1 MPALPPDRP
10 GASPPASGGP
20 AAGLPGGTG
29 PAGPG
34 GGRGCPCPPARPRV
48 PARPRAPA
56 GPRPLP
62 DPAAVRLCLIPD
74 SAPPY
79 DDETAAAGR
88 PGPAAASA
96 SAGQRPPDVR
106 DSPGPQG
113 SPGTQDFPVVQ
124 DSPAGRD
131 SPVAQDSPVA
141 RNSRV
146 TQDSRDGTGS
156 PRPPDGAGSPYPPQT
171 SAHPGPPVPRA
182 PADSPVLPP
191 GWPSRFAQVLA
202 ETLAGSRPPRQLAP
216 WTTERARDRIR
227 RLGPQLS
234 AGQQPRVRRV
244 VTSRPTADAVEM
256 TVVVGFG
263 MRVHALAVRLE
274 RAGCAPATAGQ
285 AARAG
290 RWLCVAVEAA

>member
-1 MPALPPDRP
+1 MPALPPNRP
-10 GASPPASGGP
+10 GAFAPASGGP
-20 AAGLPGGTG
+20 AAGLPGGTSPAGRPGETG

-34 GGRGCPCPPARPRV
+34 VPGWCPRPPV
-48 PARPRAPA
+48 RPRAPA

-79 DDETAAAGR
+79 DDETVAAML
-88 PGPAAASA
+88 PGPVAASA
-96 SAGQRPPDVR
+96 SAGQGPSDARDPDA
-106 DSPGPQG
+106 QG
-113 SPGTQDFPVVQ
+113 SPET
-124 DSPAGRD
+124 R
-131 SPVAQDSPVA
+131 
-141 RNSRV
+141 
-146 TQDSRDGTGS
+146 GS
-156 PRPPDGAGSPYPPQT
+156 PHTPGT
-171 SAHPGPPVPRA
+171 SAHREPPA
-182 PADSPVLPP
+182 PAGSADSRGLPP

-202 ETLAGSRPPRQLAP
+202 ETLAGSRPSRQLAP
-216 WTTERARDRIR
+216 WTTERARDRIQ

-244 VTSRPTADAVEM
+244 VTFRPTADAVEM

-274 RAGCAPATAGQ
+274 RASGTAATAGQ